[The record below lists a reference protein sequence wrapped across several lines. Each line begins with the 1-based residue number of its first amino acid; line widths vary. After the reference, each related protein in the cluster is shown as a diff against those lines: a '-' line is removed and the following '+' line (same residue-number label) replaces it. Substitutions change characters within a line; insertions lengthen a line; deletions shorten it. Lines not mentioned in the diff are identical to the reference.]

1 MAALTRGIF
10 VVGAKRTPFG
20 TFGGKLAN
28 RTPTDLQEVAAKAA
42 LSAANVNPELVDS
55 VIIGNVIGCAH
66 TDTIYAARHVGLR
79 CGVPISAPALSV
91 NRLCGSGFQSVVNGA
106 HDIIMG
112 DSKVVLTGGTD
123 SMSMAPYAVRNIR
136 FGTRL
141 GSDLTME
148 WHGGV
153 NVTSGMIEAEI
164 KCIAIQA
171 LMDSGKIDK
180 ELKEAQELLI
190 AAETEFTYKQ
200 EQKKENSD
208 AGAELRPLEAEKNL
222 IRLKMLE
229 SEENMIRLKMLESEE
244 NMIRLKIGNA
254 ITKPGNTPQQSNIK
268 PSSSSFSSQ
277 IQKTNVVCY
286 KCGRVGHYS
295 RDCYQTQQQTKP
307 VGQVVKVT
315 DKLLRI
321 SPMVELEK
329 KNSHM
334 FPSCVPV
341 RSMKR
346 TTFASEEIED
356 LPVPEGASF
365 VKSSSLGDRA
375 RLLSPKLKTSW
386 KYLILCFL
394 CFFKHVISAQ
404 DNGHFT
410 AEIAPIAV
418 KTKKGPVDM
427 TVDEHPKPQSTLE
440 SVAKLPPV
448 FKKNGTVTA
457 ATASGICDGAGAV
470 VLASEEACKEHGFKP
485 LARLV
490 GYAVAGVDPT
500 IMGIGPVPAI
510 QKLLKVSGLE
520 LKDVG
525 MVEINEAFAPQTIAC
540 QRALDLDPAILNMNG
555 GAIALGHPL
564 GASGSRI
571 TAHIVH
577 EIRRRGIKYGIGSAC
592 IGGGQGIALLLE
604 SL

>member
-148 WHGGV
+148 DTLWASLTDAYCKTPMGV
-153 NVTSGMIEAEI
+153 TAENLAEKYNVTRQDADDF
-164 KCIAIQA
+164 A
-171 LMDSGKIDK
+171 LKS
-180 ELKEAQELLI
+180 Q
-190 AAETEFTYKQ
+190 T
-200 EQKKENSD
+200 NW
-208 AGAELRPLEAEKNL
+208 KN
-222 IRLKMLE
+222 
-229 SEENMIRLKMLESEE
+229 
-244 NMIRLKIGNA
+244 
-254 ITKPGNTPQQSNIK
+254 
-268 PSSSSFSSQ
+268 
-277 IQKTNVVCY
+277 
-286 KCGRVGHYS
+286 
-295 RDCYQTQQQTKP
+295 
-307 VGQVVKVT
+307 
-315 DKLLRI
+315 
-321 SPMVELEK
+321 
-329 KNSHM
+329 
-334 FPSCVPV
+334 
-341 RSMKR
+341 
-346 TTFASEEIED
+346 
-356 LPVPEGASF
+356 
-365 VKSSSLGDRA
+365 
-375 RLLSPKLKTSW
+375 
-386 KYLILCFL
+386 
-394 CFFKHVISAQ
+394 AQ